1 MKKYAVSFGIIG
13 LVLNALGGA
22 ATLWGVYLIAFQSGV
37 EMFGW
42 GDAKTFGYLFFCVG
56 LCFVFAGVLL
66 ARYARSR

>member
-1 MKKYAVSFGIIG
+1 
-13 LVLNALGGA
+13 
-22 ATLWGVYLIAFQSGV
+22 
-37 EMFGW
+37 MFGW

>member
-13 LVLNALGGA
+13 LILNILGGA
-22 ATLWGVYLIAFQSGV
+22 STLWGVYLIAFKSGV

-56 LCFVFAGVLL
+56 LCCVFAGVLL

>member
-1 MKKYAVSFGIIG
+1 MKKFALSVGVIG
-13 LVLNALGGA
+13 LILNVLGGA
-22 ATLWGVYLIAFQSGV
+22 STLWGVYLIAFKSGV

-56 LCFVFAGVLL
+56 LCFVFVGVLL